1 MIIPVNMTVIEWTD
15 QMTEYVDQFGDIIKL
30 SDPNDWQFWA
40 LSVILSNEQWE
51 AQVPNPFN
59 YSDWREW
66 AELFIGNVM

>member
-15 QMTEYVDQFGDIIKL
+15 QMTEYVDQYGDIIKR

-51 AQVPNPFN
+51 AQVPNPFD

>member
-15 QMTEYVDQFGDIIKL
+15 QMTEYVDQYGDIIKL

-51 AQVPNPFN
+51 AQVPNPFD